1 MPHDYKL
8 KTSKEDETMNDRTQN
23 TSSIRTLHQVGPC
36 TLSEWRLSDTVTE
49 YRMTGGKFGG
59 HALSIEDTSGERLEA
74 HWIGYLAA
82 NGLKF
87 EPNA

>member
-1 MPHDYKL
+1 ML
-8 KTSKEDETMNDRTQN
+8 R
-23 TSSIRTLHQVGPC
+23 
-36 TLSEWRLSDTVTE
+36 EWRMDGISE
-49 YRMTGGKFGG
+49 YRMTGGKFGS
-59 HALSIEDTSGERLEA
+59 HTLSIEHTDGERLQA

>member
-1 MPHDYKL
+1 
-8 KTSKEDETMNDRTQN
+8 
-23 TSSIRTLHQVGPC
+23 
-36 TLSEWRLSDTVTE
+36 
-49 YRMTGGKFGG
+49 MTGGKFGG